1 MFYGNN
7 GFFMTDSINQIV
19 NAESK
24 NLISNSTFD
33 RDTTGWN
40 IYRASGGCF
49 IIIGKWEISFKS

>member
-24 NLISNSTFD
+24 NLITTQHLT
-33 RDTTGWN
+33 DTTGWN
-40 IYRASGGCF
+40 IYRA
-49 IIIGKWEISFKS
+49 WRMLHYY